1 MSRPKTKVL
10 FVCKHNS
17 ARSQM
22 AEAFLRHY
30 AGDRFEVYSAGLE
43 PAKVHPLA
51 VRVMQEIGIDIS
63 HHKSE
68 PISYYLGRLKV
79 GYAVVVCHIDEE
91 AYPSLYPF
99 TRNLWHW
106 PFEDPASFEGGE
118 EERLA
123 KFREIRDLIGRRGR
137 AWVEEIA
144 PGNQAPSA

>member
-63 HHKSE
+63 HHKSK
-68 PISYYLGRLKV
+68 PISDYLGKLKV
-79 GYAVVVCHIDEE
+79 DYAVAVCDIGEE
-91 AYPSLYPF
+91 ACPSLHPF
-99 TRNLWHW
+99 TEKLLHW
-106 PFEDPASFEGGE
+106 PFEDPASFKGTE

-123 KFREIRDLIGRRGR
+123 NFRQIRDLIHKRVRD
-137 AWVEEIA
+137 WVEEIA
-144 PGNQAPSA
+144 LGNQGPSA